1 MNTWGDAMGL
11 GIKKAVGWLPNY
23 HRKILRA
30 ILFLGLVSMGW
41 IGQIAPTVAQQFQF
55 SEIVVAGNARVGDAA
70 IITRA
75 GIALGQAVTAGEVN
89 DVLQNLQGS
98 GLFES
103 VSVQPQG
110 GTLLITVIELPTL
123 NRVVFEGNRRLDDDA
138 LSALVQSQERRVFN
152 PAQAER
158 DASLIAEAYSTQG
171 RIAARVTPRIIR
183 RDDNRVDLIFEVFE
197 GDVIEIE
204 RLAFVGNRNFSDRRL
219 RRVLQTKQAG
229 IFRTLIRTD
238 TLIED
243 RIEFDKQVLRDFY
256 LSRGYV
262 DFRTL
267 STNAELTEERDGF
280 FLVFNIQEGQKFSF
294 GDITVVSDLPEIDTN
309 AYQEQLKVQPGM
321 FYSPI
326 MIEAEIARLEL
337 KGQREG
343 VDFLRVE
350 PRVLRNER
358 DLTLDV
364 ELVLSRGPRVFVERI
379 DIEGNATTLDRVIR
393 RQFKIAEGDPFNPRE
408 IRDAAERIRAMNF
421 FGKSK
426 VNARD
431 GSSPGRVV
439 IDVDVEE
446 QPTGSLGFGGTYS
459 ADEGPGLAINFTE
472 RNFLGRGQTLGLT
485 LSTADEA
492 GQYGFRFIEPAFLG
506 RDIAF
511 GIDLRYSQSDSDD
524 TNYDT
529 ESIIFSP
536 SLTFPVSLSGRVQ
549 LRYSALRNEQLT
561 RDPVTNGVVVQ
572 NEINAGAQTSSLLG
586 YRYVYDTRNN
596 GSNPNAGILFEFG
609 QDFSGFGGDLKY
621 IKTTA
626 KILAQRRILN
636 DEVTLRAS
644 LESGLLAWSGGTSR
658 TVDRFLLGPQILRGF
673 DPGGIGPREINTNNS
688 DPLGGNMYVA
698 ARFEAEFPLGLPD
711 EIGLSGAVF
720 YDVGNLWNLDDVN
733 LGGVGTGAIV
743 GEGGSFRHVLGFS
756 VLWDSVVGPLRFNF
770 SKALRKE
777 DFDQEQTFDLT
788 LSTTF

>member
-1 MNTWGDAMGL
+1 MGL

-309 AYQEQLKVQPGM
+309 AYQDQLKVRPGM
-321 FYSPI
+321 VYSPI
-326 MIEAEIARLEL
+326 LIEAEIARLEL
-337 KGQREG
+337 KGQRDG

-408 IRDAAERIRAMNF
+408 IRDAAERIRALDSFSASPMWTPAT
-421 FGKSK
+421 KDL
-426 VNARD
+426 RL
-431 GSSPGRVV
+431 PGRVV

-446 QPTGSLGFGGTYS
+446 QPTGSLGFGGSYS
-459 ADEGPGLAINFTE
+459 ADDGPFGVAI
-472 RNFLGRGQTLGLT
+472 
-485 LSTADEA
+485 
-492 GQYGFRFIEPAFLG
+492 
-506 RDIAF
+506 
-511 GIDLRYSQSDSDD
+511 
-524 TNYDT
+524 
-529 ESIIFSP
+529 
-536 SLTFPVSLSGRVQ
+536 
-549 LRYSALRNEQLT
+549 
-561 RDPVTNGVVVQ
+561 
-572 NEINAGAQTSSLLG
+572 
-586 YRYVYDTRNN
+586 
-596 GSNPNAGILFEFG
+596 
-609 QDFSGFGGDLKY
+609 DF
-621 IKTTA
+621 
-626 KILAQRRILN
+626 N
-636 DEVTLRAS
+636 
-644 LESGLLAWSGGTSR
+644 
-658 TVDRFLLGPQILRGF
+658 
-673 DPGGIGPREINTNNS
+673 
-688 DPLGGNMYVA
+688 
-698 ARFEAEFPLGLPD
+698 
-711 EIGLSGAVF
+711 
-720 YDVGNLWNLDDVN
+720 
-733 LGGVGTGAIV
+733 
-743 GEGGSFRHVLGFS
+743 
-756 VLWDSVVGPLRFNF
+756 
-770 SKALRKE
+770 
-777 DFDQEQTFDLT
+777 
-788 LSTTF
+788 

>member
-309 AYQEQLKVQPGM
+309 AYQGQLKVQPGM
-321 FYSPI
+321 VYSPI
-326 MIEAEIARLEL
+326 LIEAEIARLEL
-337 KGQREG
+337 KGQRDG

-408 IRDAAERIRAMNF
+408 IRDAAERIRVLDF
-421 FGKSK
+421 FSASN
-426 VNARD
+426 VDARE
-431 GSSPGRVV
+431 GSTANQVV

-446 QPTGSLGFGGTYS
+446 QPTGSLNFGGSYS
-459 ADEGPGLAINFTE
+459 ADDGFGVAIGLTE
-472 RNFLGRGQTLGLT
+472 RNFLGRGQTVGLT
-485 LSTADEA
+485 FSTAEESE
-492 GQYGFRFIEPAFLG
+492 QYGVRFVEPALLG
-506 RDIAF
+506 RDVAF
-511 GIDLRYSQSDSDD
+511 GLNLNYGESDSSF
-524 TNYDT
+524 TSYDT
-529 ESIIFSP
+529 SSVLFSP
-536 SLTFPVSLSGRVQ
+536 SLAFPISENGRLQ
-549 LRYSALRNEQLT
+549 LRYTANTIEQLERT
-561 RDPVTNGVVVQ
+561 PSISGAIVQ
-572 NEINAGAQTSSLLG
+572 NEISVGDQSTSSFG
-586 YRYVYDTRNN
+586 YSYTYDTRR
-596 GSNPNAGILFEFG
+596 SELNPNTLILLEFS
-609 QDFSGFGGDLKY
+609 QDFAGLGGDAEY

-626 KILAQRRILN
+626 KATGQRLVLN
-636 DEVTLRAS
+636 EEVTLRAS
-644 LESGLLAWSGGTSR
+644 IEGGYLAWSGGKNR
-658 TVDRFLLGPQILRGF
+658 TVDRFFVGSEALRGF
-673 DPGGIGPREINTNNS
+673 EPGGIGPRDLSGTGAS
-688 DPLGGNMYVA
+688 DPLGGNIYVA
-698 ARFEAEFPLGLPD
+698 ARLEADFPLGLP
-711 EIGLSGAVF
+711 EEFGLRGAVF
-720 YDVGNLWNLDDVN
+720 YDVGNLWNLDDVDTT
-733 LGGVGTGAIV
+733 GGNVV
-743 GEGGSFRHVLGFS
+743 GEGGSFRHAAGFS
-756 VLWDSVVGPLRFNF
+756 LLWDTVVGPLRFNF
-770 SKALRKE
+770 SNALRKE
-777 DFDQEQTFDLT
+777 SFDQEQSFDLT
-788 LSTTF
+788 LSTSF